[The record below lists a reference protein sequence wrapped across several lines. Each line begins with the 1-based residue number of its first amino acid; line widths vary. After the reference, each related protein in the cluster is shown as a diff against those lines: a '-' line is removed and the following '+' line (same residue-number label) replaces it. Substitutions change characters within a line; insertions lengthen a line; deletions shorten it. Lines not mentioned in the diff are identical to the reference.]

1 MRKLKDEEREGSY
14 NRVFGVD
21 EGKMVLDDIMR
32 ICGVDTISADL
43 GNPNITYYNEGARAV
58 GLKIKKIINKKEI
71 EHVRVK

>member
-32 ICGVDTISADL
+32 I
-43 GNPNITYYNEGARAV
+43 
-58 GLKIKKIINKKEI
+58 
-71 EHVRVK
+71 